1 LPRHSFCSH
10 MTSHRLPARVSV
22 GGSEMDAQG
31 IGGLNTCAP
40 ARSRRTPRGRSP
52 TRRSEMACS
61 TGSWRTPC
69 RINSQSAKLICRA
82 AALDTRQLSR
92 VITDFPSHASR
103 PSRNAARPQ
112 TLTPAMRDPS
122 PSSAGLPA
130 SSPRARKWKNGSPS
144 LGRTGPN
151 SCAVRRT
158 DMLGS
163 SRGCTEHDAN

>member
-1 LPRHSFCSH
+1 
-10 MTSHRLPARVSV
+10 
-22 GGSEMDAQG
+22 
-31 IGGLNTCAP
+31 
-40 ARSRRTPRGRSP
+40 
-52 TRRSEMACS
+52 MACS
-61 TGSWRTPC
+61 TGSRRTPC

-112 TLTPAMRDPS
+112 TLNPAMRDPS

-151 SCAVRRT
+151 SCERRHQQVCDVHSAAFGWAPRCGVGDAFRT
-158 DMLGS
+158 NSS
-163 SRGCTEHDAN
+163 SRAVPIYRKVNFV